1 MLPTLLEH
9 TTTRVNAEID
19 PALHIWGWEIAVYL
33 FLGGLVAGL
42 LILSSL
48 LLWKPREQ
56 TPSRILQFAPL
67 LALVL
72 LSLGMGALFLDLAY
86 KLHVFRFYLAFRPT
100 SPMSWGAWILVLI
113 YPVAALSGLLA
124 LGPEARA
131 WLLKKLPLAKLLA
144 WAETKRQALLGATL
158 AGGVG
163 LGIYTGLLLGTLTAR
178 IQWNTAVLGPLF
190 LTSGLSS
197 GAAFLLLFKLD
208 EVDRHR
214 LVRWDM
220 LALVVEAVLIAAML
234 LGFANAGAAGQL
246 AADALLGGAW
256 TASFWSL
263 VVVMGI
269 AVPLLLEGIEIK
281 KHLPLVAVTPTL
293 VLLGGFALRAVLLAA
308 GQDSGFRLLP

>member
-9 TTTRVNAEID
+9 TSTRVNAEID
-19 PALHIWGWEIAVYL
+19 PVLHIWGWEIAVYL

-48 LLWKPREQ
+48 LLWRPRD
-56 TPSRILQFAPL
+56 TAPARILQLAPL
-67 LALVL
+67 VALVL
-72 LSLGMGALFLDLAY
+72 LSLGMGTLFLDLAY

-124 LGPEARA
+124 LGPELQGK
-131 WLLKKLPLAKLLA
+131 LLKKLPLVGVLA
-144 WAETKRQALLGATL
+144 WAQRQRQVLLGATL

-208 EVDRHR
+208 EADRHR

-220 LALVVEAVLIAAML
+220 LALAVEGVLIASMV

-269 AVPLLLEGIEIK
+269 AVPLVLESIEIK
-281 KHLPLVAVTPTL
+281 KHLPLVAVTPAL
-293 VLLGGFALRAVLLAA
+293 VLLGGLALRAVLLAA